1 MCAIAHIPAQL
12 ALLPYRSIA
21 GQYNGLQAD
30 LLVAAM
36 LSSDWKAASK
46 GLDRAQPLSLSRNQ
60 QDTPVQNFAVM
71 DTATVTVP
79 SCQLVDLNNNCQ
91 CRSTGAPRTRAP
103 QALEVSAALL
113 KPFVQLRQQQT
124 VREKQLVRIVRSSI
138 QKRHNPKWHPYRVE
152 LQQKN
157 TKSNVDQAE
166 QIVEGATMSCRCR
179 IKFKININ
187 RTIDS
192 HVTD

>member
-1 MCAIAHIPAQL
+1 M
-12 ALLPYRSIA
+12 
-21 GQYNGLQAD
+21 
-30 LLVAAM
+30 VAAM

-60 QDTPVQNFAVM
+60 QDTPVQSFTVM

-103 QALEVSAALL
+103 RALEVSAALL
-113 KPFVQLRQQQT
+113 KPFVQLR
-124 VREKQLVRIVRSSI
+124 REKQLVRIVRSSI

-152 LQQKN
+152 LQQA
-157 TKSNVDQAE
+157 TIKSTVDQAE
-166 QIVEGATMSCRCR
+166 QIVEGA
-179 IKFKININ
+179 
-187 RTIDS
+187 IDRQS
-192 HVTD
+192 KDCGGTANKSKELAGEKLETVA